1 MVCRKEIGRV
11 QLARMKE
18 HKEQSLQERR
28 ENATRGKAAL
38 RERVKALPGAN
49 DPETIAKKAARN
61 EVAAA
66 RLRRNETKKQEEGVR
81 LEKLEAE
88 RIEQV
93 ALKEQQD
100 KQTADLEVARM
111 SEAKAQRDAR
121 YAARKN
127 RKA

>member
-1 MVCRKEIGRV
+1 
-11 QLARMKE
+11 MKE

-38 RERVKALPGAN
+38 RERVKALPGPS
-49 DPETIAKKAARN
+49 DPTTIAKKAARN

-66 RLRRNETKKQEEGVR
+66 RQERFEMKKREDTAR

-121 YAARKN
+121 YAARKK

>member
-1 MVCRKEIGRV
+1 
-11 QLARMKE
+11 MKE

-66 RLRRNETKKQEEGVR
+66 RLRRHETKKQEAADERELDTDVPAQAVS
-81 LEKLEAE
+81 AE
-88 RIEQV
+88 
-93 ALKEQQD
+93 
-100 KQTADLEVARM
+100 
-111 SEAKAQRDAR
+111 
-121 YAARKN
+121 
-127 RKA
+127 